1 MTTEPTQEDQ
11 LTTISLGQDADE
23 TPLLHEG
30 RKTKK
35 DLPPTR
41 MQLNLTSMIDV
52 IFQLLIYFVITASFA
67 VGEGVIAA
75 NLPGQGQGTSAAEL
89 PKTPLNIVVASR
101 GLYSYQLRID
111 GISSTPSDFKALSD
125 LLISLQNDPQRG
137 RSGAYPPDNP
147 IMIKPDGAVRWQHV
161 VNAFNA
167 AVAAR
172 YSNIS
177 FAQAGS

>member
-1 MTTEPTQEDQ
+1 MSSPAQTNPQPQQNVADEPTVHHQSNRQRRDV
-11 LTTISLGQDADE
+11 A
-23 TPLLHEG
+23 
-30 RKTKK
+30 KTK
-35 DLPPTR
+35 

-75 NLPGQGQGTSAAEL
+75 NLPGQGQGTSTAEP
-89 PKTPLNIVVASR
+89 PKTPLKIVIASR
-101 GLYSYQLRID
+101 GQHSYQLRID
-111 GISSTPSDFKALSD
+111 GISQAPANFKSLSE
-125 LLISLQNDPQRG
+125 LLQSIQHDPQRG

-147 IMIKPDGAVRWQHV
+147 IMITPDSTVRWQHV
-161 VNAFNA
+161 VDAFNA

-177 FAQAGS
+177 FAQASN